1 VVRKNPVSRYATAAE
16 FIIEALR
23 HDILTGKL
31 APGEKLPLDALASR
45 FGTSVIPIREALRVL
60 EAERLIDLRP
70 HKTATVAVLSL
81 ETIKDLYR
89 VRLILDVEA
98 VRMAHGNLPPGK
110 LAEIRTVIDRMER
123 AAERRDSL
131 RAFALHN
138 QIHFTIYEA
147 SGSPALVKIL
157 AGLWDDTERYRHAVK
172 YHRSDIHTWADEH
185 RLLVDLLETGTADEA
200 ARAIHEHLSKT
211 LEALTTARENP
222 SASPSAGDEPRVEL
236 GRVKNALA

>member
-1 VVRKNPVSRYATAAE
+1 VVRKSPGGRYATAGDY
-16 FIIEALR
+16 IIETLR

-31 APGEKLPLDALASR
+31 KPGEKLLLDALAQR

-70 HKTATVAVLSL
+70 HKTATVAVLSQ
-81 ETIKDLYR
+81 EAVEDLYR

-98 VRMAHGNLPPGK
+98 VRMAHGKLRPDK
-110 LAEIRTVIDRMER
+110 LAEIRTLIDRMER

-172 YHRSDIHTWADEH
+172 YFRSDVHTWADEH
-185 RLLVDLLETGTADEA
+185 RLLVDLLEEGTVEEA
-200 ARAIHEHLSKT
+200 AKAIHGHLSKT
-211 LEALTTARENP
+211 LAALTAARGATGSDP
-222 SASPSAGDEPRVEL
+222 VAGEV
-236 GRVKNALA
+236 GRIADALA